1 MKLAALIAAVGVWWG
16 AAALAQ
22 ETKPTEAASIT
33 HLSVAGDAVSVTVRV
48 PAGKRRI
55 TLESR
60 PRLGR
65 GTWLPRDV
73 KWTDGTAGELV
84 FSLPPAAAEAEL
96 LRVRDEAETE
106 LALPAG
112 YFQGL
117 KTFAPAVSADNG
129 SRSGPVLEGG
139 MNFLSPGMTGAV
151 SDAGVTV
158 PIRAVVESDI
168 WKVEGRTVYFFNQ
181 QQGLEVIDVS
191 DPDAPRLQGR
201 LPLAVFGEQMYRL
214 PVETGEGVVW
224 LALQTQGNCDGNSEV
239 ILVCV
244 RDGQP
249 TLAGRV
255 ALTGAVLESRLVGN
269 VLYTASHRWIQP
281 EPIVNADGSLM
292 WQPGQAST
300 VVAGLDLA
308 DPRQPVLRATVE
320 LAAQPN
326 AIFAT
331 DRRLFVATTGT
342 RMPTPTEK
350 PALWA
355 LAGNQAVVTF
365 DISDPH
371 GEVRQSGA
379 FLTAGRVDSK
389 FKFGLNGE
397 VLTVVSEAGNT
408 GRFETVPRPGTGG
421 TFDQWV
427 WEPPRA
433 MLETFDLANPTEPR
447 RLAELTL
454 IRNQSVFGTRFVG
467 DRVYVVTFLRVDPLW
482 IVDLSNPSQPQIQG
496 KLEVPGWSN
505 YLHPLGDQL
514 LAVGVEGGRAA
525 LSLFDVKDATRPALL
540 SKVLL
545 GEGWSWTEAGQDEKA
560 LAVLPE
566 SGLVLMPW
574 SGQRTAQAA
583 GWFSG
588 MQLVDY
594 DAKAGTLQAR
604 GVIDHSFAAR
614 RATVIADRVISLAG
628 DALLSADISDR
639 DHPAIRAKLPFTHQA
654 DRVFVLGD
662 RLLQLAYW
670 PSNRVVLTRR
680 ESPGTP
686 LATLP
691 LVSLPVIGV
700 ERKGDR
706 LFVLQHQ
713 YESFRY
719 EQARTTNVVITTNA
733 QPPKWVWLTNEVV
746 TTVPQPPLTNLVQ
759 VWRTIEIPPTPDTPG
774 YITNKWAWRLELTPQ
789 PDLRITNVVVG
800 MRFEPVPPTLETNVF
815 VQTEWRQFPVPAESV
830 FTVAAWTGDR
840 LTVVGQDRNT
850 LPPGIGYGQFTPLWT
865 DPQTLVWTEKEG
877 RFQGWFDGPVSAI
890 GHGWGV
896 SEAVFSPGLR
906 PVVGWWWG
914 GWRSAERNF
923 LAFDVA
929 ANEPRLLSSLRLT
942 ETDSPEKLNGWTE
955 YSDAYLAGGKIFVS
969 ERRAESVVLPGATIG
984 IFPGSPSWWQSTHAL
999 RVIDFADP
1007 MQPVVRPP
1015 VTLPS
1020 ELVGVSHDGQL
1031 LYTRRHGSAAIGDQ
1045 ATEAAGLSVLG
1056 YDGVSASLITRHTL
1070 GAAGRSTPIK
1080 VRPDGRVLIGQPNSA
1095 AEGGPVL
1102 ETWRLGAGGEFLRES
1117 SLPTGTAVSLFREFA
1132 DVLVAQAADRYLFLS
1147 LPADAAPALVGWG
1160 DRPCS
1165 LWSAV
1170 EDGDARVGEG
1180 LWLPRGAWGVWHV
1193 PLEP

>member
-1 MKLAALIAAVGVWWG
+1 MKLAALIAAVGVWLG

-22 ETKPTEAASIT
+22 ETQPAEAASIA

-84 FSLPPAAAEAEL
+84 FSLPPSAAEAEM
-96 LRVRDEAETE
+96 LRVRDEAEAE

-117 KTFAPAVSADNG
+117 KTFAPVVSVDN
-129 SRSGPVLEGG
+129 SRQSGPTLATE
-139 MNFLSPGMTGAV
+139 MNFLSPVMTGV
-151 SDAGVTV
+151 FPDAGVSV
-158 PIRAVVESDI
+158 AGRAVVESDI
-168 WKVEGRTVYFFNQ
+168 WKIEGRTIYYFNQ

-191 DPDAPRLQGR
+191 DPDAPRLRGR
-201 LPLAVFGEQMYRL
+201 LPLATYGEQMYRL
-214 PVETGEGVVW
+214 PAETDAGVVW
-224 LALQTQGNCDGNSEV
+224 LALLTQGNCDGNSEV
-239 ILVCV
+239 ILVRV
-244 RDGQP
+244 LDGQP

-255 ALTGAVLESRLVGN
+255 ALTGSVRESRLVGN
-269 VLYTASHRWIQP
+269 VLYTASYRWIQP
-281 EPIVNADGSLM
+281 EPTVNAVGNLL
-292 WQPGQAST
+292 WQPGHAST
-300 VVAGLDLA
+300 VVSGLDLA
-308 DPRQPVLRATVE
+308 DPRQPVLRAPVE

-342 RMPTPTEK
+342 RIPSPTEK

-365 DISDPH
+365 DISDPR

-397 VLTVVSEAGNT
+397 VLTVVSEAGNG
-408 GRFETVPRPGTGG
+408 GRVETVTRPETGE
-421 TFDQWV
+421 TFQQWV

-433 MLETFDLANPTEPR
+433 MLETFDLANPAEPR

-454 IRNQSVFGTRFVG
+454 IHNQSVFGTRFVG
-467 DRVYVVTFLRVDPLW
+467 DRVYIVTFLRVDPLW
-482 IVDLSNPSQPQIQG
+482 IVDLSNPAQPQIQG

-525 LSLFDVKDATRPALL
+525 LSLFDVKDASRPSLL

-560 LAVLPE
+560 LSVLPE
-566 SGLVLMPW
+566 AGLVLMPW
-574 SGQRTAQAA
+574 SGQRTAQVT

-654 DRVFVLGD
+654 DRVFALGD
-662 RLLQLAYW
+662 HLLQLAYW

-691 LVSLPVIGV
+691 LLSLPVIGV

-719 EQARTTNVVITTNA
+719 EETRTTNVVIITNA
-733 QPPKWVWLTNEVV
+733 QPPKWVWLTNELV
-746 TTVPQPPLTNLVQ
+746 TIVPQPPLTNRVQ
-759 VWRTIEIPPTPDTPG
+759 VWREIEIPPTPDSPG
-774 YITNKWAWRLELTPQ
+774 YITNKWVWRLELTPQ
-789 PDLRITNVVVG
+789 PDLSITNAIVE
-800 MRFEPVPPTLETNVF
+800 MRLELVPPTLETNV
-815 VQTEWRQFPVPAESV
+815 VVRTGWRQIPVPAESA
-830 FTVAAWTGDR
+830 FSVATWAGDR
-840 LTVVGQDRNT
+840 LTVVGQDRNP
-850 LPPGIGYGQFTPLWT
+850 LPLGIGYGHLTALWT
-865 DPQTLVWTEKEG
+865 DPQTIVWTEKAG
-877 RFQGWFDGPVSAI
+877 SFQGWFDVPVSVI
-890 GHGWGV
+890 GHGLGI
-896 SEAVFSPGLR
+896 SEPVFSPGVR
-906 PVVGWWWG
+906 PALGRWWG
-914 GWRSAERNF
+914 GWLSAERNF
-923 LAFDVA
+923 LAFDVGA
-929 ANEPRLLSSLRLT
+929 GEPRLLSSLRLT
-942 ETDSPEKLNGWTE
+942 DTNSPEKLNGWTE

-969 ERRAESVVLPGATIG
+969 ERRTESVGPRITPIG
-984 IFPGSPSWWQSTHAL
+984 LHPVSPVWSQSTHAL
-999 RVIDFADP
+999 RVLDFADP

-1015 VTLPS
+1015 VILPS
-1020 ELVGVSHDGQL
+1020 ELVGVSHGGQL
-1031 LYTRRHGSAAIGDQ
+1031 LYTRFHGSAAIGDQ
-1045 ATEAAGLSVLG
+1045 AAEPAGLSVLG
-1056 YDGVSASLITRHTL
+1056 YDGVSASLIIRHTL
-1070 GAAGRSTPIK
+1070 GSAGRFTPIT
-1080 VRPDGRVLIGQPNSA
+1080 VRPNGRVLIGQPDPA

-1117 SLPTGTAVSLFREFA
+1117 SLPTGNAVSLFREFA